1 MEKKKQEL
9 GQNTLYVLWLP
20 KYFDEYFEIKENRL
34 EERLFLKNLN
44 SFLDNNKQIKNC
56 QLEIYDKQIPEK
68 VELDRNT
75 STQFFHEKNSIGY
88 WGCIRFDS
96 QKSQLKGEVVF
107 SEFGFYYF
115 EFTNQVKENHK
126 EIEEIIQAFFAK
138 EDNYPLLT
146 ETQEDIL
153 KETFLNDHLDY
164 RAFNRKTQTKKIRI
178 EDFILESYYRAD
190 ENDIDIAGKNIQNKL
205 SKLTEYKYEVKRDEY
220 YDFKV
225 LEESSKQLTTLREGI
240 VTFFKHHNPNN
251 LDGNMYKK
259 IILDSYEEMAISK
272 FLTTVVSA
280 RYFDRITKS
289 IKEVR
294 EGLTGKI
301 IYMTPEDT
309 SAIDNRFQ
317 NNEVFKRWSEE
328 KIENYVQLLISKKP
342 LFTKIDNALKT
353 AYYITIGNVSS
364 LGNINDKEDIGQL
377 MYYHEWQSLLAYF
390 SETTQS
396 LNNILNLYHSN
407 RTYGELEEIKHY
419 ESNNHDKE
427 DIELLIKSNENKL
440 GTTEDSRTIMM
451 MMAIVATAMMA
462 LPDMVGSINQF
473 PDDWR
478 IPQVILAIFFYLIL
492 IIIGSK
498 FLFGEDFKK
507 LFNVIRK
514 NKKDKRRQK
523 ELQYIKSSTDDFDIL
538 EHRSNMPIR
547 TFAKLANKKTY
558 KKIFISYE
566 EHMSTHRFVRHIE
579 KLDIQI
585 CESEEYNHFRILPE
599 IVTNEG
605 LMSRNEKLYNHIKTH
620 RTTKFSVN
628 RIDKAKMKV
637 SMRYRVNR
645 IKIMDFLDY
654 YANDD
659 SYIKFYKNYC
669 QDKNKNSY
677 RNNCK
682 KIHSQEVIKDLK
694 KDFEGLDAEFSFVA
708 IYAFSLISK
717 TLDHA
722 HKKNFDLYKDSFRL
736 YFHIDKYPKDYY
748 RKKFTLREIEGREKP
763 ITLEPY
769 DPLSEMLYLVF
780 LGRLKGFNY
789 EENLV

>member
-1 MEKKKQEL
+1 MEKKEQQSNK
-9 GQNTLYVLWLP
+9 NSLYILWLP
-20 KYFDEYFEIKENRL
+20 KYFDEYYVINGNRI
-34 EERLFLKNLN
+34 EERPFLKNLN
-44 SFLDNNKQIKNC
+44 TFLQNNEHIQKC
-56 QLEIYDKQIPEK
+56 QVEIYDKKIPEK
-68 VELDRNT
+68 IEVDP
-75 STQFFHEKNSIGY
+75 STLTHFYNEKNSVGY
-88 WGCIRFDS
+88 WGRIRFES
-96 QKSQLKGEVVF
+96 KISQLKGEVTF

-115 EFTNQVKENHK
+115 EFSKQSEENHP
-126 EIEEIIQAFFAK
+126 EIESIIQAFFAK
-138 EDNYPLLT
+138 QYGYPLLT

-164 RAFNRKTQTKKIRI
+164 RAFNRKTHIKIRI
-178 EDFILESYYRAD
+178 EDFVLEAYYKAD
-190 ENDIDIAGKNIQNKL
+190 ENDIDVAGKNIQNKL
-205 SKLTEYKYEVKRDEY
+205 SKLTEYKYAVKRDEH
-220 YDFKV
+220 YDFSV
-225 LEESSKQLTTLREGI
+225 LEESSKQLTTLKEGI
-240 VTFFKHHNPNN
+240 ISFFKHHNQESV
-251 LDGNMYKK
+251 DSNMYKK
-259 IILDSYEEMAISK
+259 IILDAYEEMAISK
-272 FLTTVVSA
+272 FLTMVVSA
-280 RYFDRITKS
+280 KYFDRITKS

-317 NNEVFKRWSEE
+317 NNEVFRRWSEE

-353 AYYITIGNVSS
+353 AYYVTIGNVSS
-364 LGNINDKEDIGQL
+364 LGNINDKEDISQL

-462 LPDMVGSINQF
+462 LPDMVGSIGQF
-473 PDDWR
+473 PERWGSF
-478 IPQVILAIFFYLIL
+478 IQLIIAIVFYLFLIL
-492 IIIGSK
+492 GAISFVGD
-498 FLFGEDFKK
+498 DFKK
-507 LFNVIRK
+507 LFSVIQN
-514 NKKDKRRQK
+514 NKKDKRKQK
-523 ELQYIKSSTDDFDIL
+523 ELQYTKSSPDDFDIL

-585 CESEEYNHFRILPE
+585 CESEEHNHFRVLPE

-605 LMSRNEKLYNHIKTH
+605 LKSRNEKLYDHIKTY

-677 RNNCK
+677 CNNCK
-682 KIHSQEVIKDLK
+682 KINSQEVIKDLK
-694 KDFEGLDAEFSFVA
+694 KDFEGLDAELSFVA

-748 RKKFTLREIEGREKP
+748 RKKFTLREVEGREKP
-763 ITLEPY
+763 MILEPY
-769 DPLSEMLYLVF
+769 DPLSEMVYLVF